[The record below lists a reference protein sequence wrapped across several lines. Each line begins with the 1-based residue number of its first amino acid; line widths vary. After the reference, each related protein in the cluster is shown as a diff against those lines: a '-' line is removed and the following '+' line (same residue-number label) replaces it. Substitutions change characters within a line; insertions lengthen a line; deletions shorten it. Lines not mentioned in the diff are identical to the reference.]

1 MSRRGPRMIN
11 GRVAAEIK
19 PDNTLAAPRFT
30 EGPGRLKRFDFAV
43 ANPPFSQGLDERPR
57 PGQRRIPRFEYGEP
71 PAKNGD
77 YAYLLHL
84 LASLN
89 STGKGAIIMPHGVL
103 FRGNREAGIRRNL
116 VKRGLIKGVIGL
128 PANLFYGT
136 GIPACIVVIDKENAV
151 GRRGIF
157 MIDAS
162 EGFQK
167 DGAKNRLRE
176 RDIHRIVDRRYPTT
190 LSLRSA

>member
-1 MSRRGPRMIN
+1 
-11 GRVAAEIK
+11 
-19 PDNTLAAPRFT
+19 
-30 EGPGRLKRFDFAV
+30 
-43 ANPPFSQGLDERPR
+43 
-57 PGQRRIPRFEYGEP
+57 
-71 PAKNGD
+71 
-77 YAYLLHL
+77 
-84 LASLN
+84 
-89 STGKGAIIMPHGVL
+89 MPHGVL
-103 FRGNREAGIRRNL
+103 FRGNREADIRRNL

-162 EGFQK
+162 KGFQK

-176 RDIHRIVDRRYPTT
+176 RDIHRIVDVFTEQREAPGYSRMVPLAEIASEVVTAGT
-190 LSLRSA
+190 APRSLRRHSFGSNQLSGSPRQQRHLIFSVAPKD